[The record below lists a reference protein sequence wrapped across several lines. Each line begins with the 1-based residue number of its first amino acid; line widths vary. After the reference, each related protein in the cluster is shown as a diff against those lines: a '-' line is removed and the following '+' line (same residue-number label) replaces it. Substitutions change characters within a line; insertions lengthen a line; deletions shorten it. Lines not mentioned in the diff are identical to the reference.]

1 MYSDNYRSNCI
12 VELDKRE
19 GGELFRSINGTE
31 PKAWRCMM
39 EQQKDQRNKDQTMTI
54 NELLE
59 TTFDTDVTT
68 VEDHD
73 NLGWIVWNDHWAIVT
88 S

>member
-1 MYSDNYRSNCI
+1 
-12 VELDKRE
+12 
-19 GGELFRSINGTE
+19 
-31 PKAWRCMM
+31 M